1 MLSVNDLH
9 VHYGRIHAVRGVSF
23 SVVEGEIVSIVGS
36 NGAGK
41 STILWSLAGVVKRSA
56 GEIELGGKPL
66 PSLPHEIV
74 RRGLSLVPERRRLF
88 AALSVKENLI
98 MGAYLRRDKEG
109 IQEDEERIFES
120 FPILK
125 QRLDQ
130 RAGTLSGGEQQML
143 AIARAMMSR
152 PHIVLLDEPSLG
164 LAPIVVDLL
173 LETICHLRELG
184 MGVLL
189 VEQNAEDA
197 LAISDR
203 AYVLETGVILK
214 EGKGKELLSDPDVRR
229 AYLGFL
235 AQG

>member
-56 GEIELGGKPL
+56 GEIELDGKPL